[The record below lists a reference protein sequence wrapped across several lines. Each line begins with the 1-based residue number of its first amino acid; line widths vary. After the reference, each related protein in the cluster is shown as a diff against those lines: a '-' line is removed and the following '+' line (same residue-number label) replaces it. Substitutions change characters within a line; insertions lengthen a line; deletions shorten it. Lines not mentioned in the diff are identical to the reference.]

1 MPGRS
6 YNTGD
11 YRYGFIGAEN
21 DNEVAGTGNTQNH
34 MFRSYDTRLGRYKSL
49 DPLFRDCLLYTSP
62 SPRDLSTSRMPS
74 SA

>member
-49 DPLFRDCLLYTSP
+49 DPLFRDYPWNSP
-62 SPRDLSTSRMPS
+62 YAYAENRVILRIGIR
-74 SA
+74 